1 MVILMSV
8 GCPQER
14 VKFDMPMETHTM
26 VNGPMDSK
34 MDMGSIL
41 FPMETDMKEHLSM
54 ILWKDM
60 ANISGKKKEFH
71 TMDCSRII

>member
-1 MVILMSV
+1 MSV

-34 MDMGSIL
+34 MDTGSIL
-41 FPMETDMKEHLSM
+41 FPMGIDTKEHLSM

-60 ANISGKKKEFH
+60 ASISGKKKEFL
-71 TMDCSRII
+71 TMDCSKIIS